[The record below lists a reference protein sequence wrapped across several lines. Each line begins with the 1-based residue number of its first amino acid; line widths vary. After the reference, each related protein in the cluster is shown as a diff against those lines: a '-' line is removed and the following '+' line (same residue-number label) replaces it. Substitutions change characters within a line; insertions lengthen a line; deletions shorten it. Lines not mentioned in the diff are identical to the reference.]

1 MKFLTKYIDMNK
13 SERKKKEERKG
24 KRKKRKH
31 ILHSSSKR
39 QIKELRML
47 RDLTKEMKQNQHR

>member
-1 MKFLTKYIDMNK
+1 MKILTNSIDMNK

-24 KRKKRKH
+24 KRKKRKYV
-31 ILHSSSKR
+31 LHSSMIK

-47 RDLTKEMKQNQHR
+47 RDLTKERK